1 MLGID
6 FALTPL
12 CNVLK
17 SPLRDFQVGP
27 KIITH
32 KPPFASFL
40 PVTKGALEAVG
51 ITYPRWGE
59 FKPQLFPLHRPR
71 CVGYVKIGLASIKFI
86 NLRG

>member
-59 FKPQLFPLHRPR
+59 FKPPT
-71 CVGYVKIGLASIKFI
+71 VSIAPTTLCRICEDWFSI
-86 NLRG
+86 N